1 MEPTMAKTPGGS
13 SDSKKTKGKKKQ
25 YDGRLTAEIAKGD
38 PRGPRKPNEWRNA
51 QSRPTGFY
59 LAGFPQN
66 AGSGVGVGPSQKGG
80 TGARRGRPPGVK
92 NGQGR
97 GKK

>member
-1 MEPTMAKTPGGS
+1 MAKTPGS
-13 SDSKKTKGKKKQ
+13 NSDSKKTKGKKTQ
-25 YDGRLTAEIAKGD
+25 YDGFREAEMQGGKGD
-38 PRGPRKPNEWRNA
+38 PRGPKGKYEWRNPSGVPSA
-51 QSRPTGFY
+51 FSR
-59 LAGFPQN
+59 AGFPAN